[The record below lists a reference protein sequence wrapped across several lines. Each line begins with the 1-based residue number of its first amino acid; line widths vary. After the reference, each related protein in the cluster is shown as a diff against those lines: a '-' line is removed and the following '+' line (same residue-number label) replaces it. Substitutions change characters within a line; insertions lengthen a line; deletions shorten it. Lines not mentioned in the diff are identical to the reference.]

1 MKKGKKR
8 IKMHSISPYKI
19 KFCSAKEKSKTDS
32 TSSTYYSNNFCYT
45 DVNQS
50 LFLDY
55 AFKGNRN
62 KLYNNKN
69 INFIKAKNYNYELE
83 QTFKINL
90 DLLLSYYNKVNNEDK
105 MKEENKK
112 EIISLLINIRDKVKQ
127 KKETLEF
134 IKQKCN
140 QLISKNDC
148 ANSFH
153 KRLDLQI
160 NQYNTKLQNKL
171 NEIEEST
178 NYISKIKKRFLG
190 VEKYVN
196 KKRFNSEGK
205 IHTQKKSKFKKFL
218 HTNNKYIYKIYK
230 LILDIKKIKENISEI
245 KKDNK
250 LSRIQNKLYKADKPN
265 INLIR
270 VVEFYIR
277 IIRKAA
283 LRKKNLQNSVNSLS
297 KTLEFLDL
305 NKIVNFNEF
314 KRNRQRSSYEIEFSN
329 LEDNDCNDNKEINN
343 KTKNIEMFMDFN
355 KVLNK

>member
-8 IKMHSISPYKI
+8 IKMHSISPYKL

-32 TSSTYYSNNFCYT
+32 TSSTYYTNNFCYT
-45 DVNQS
+45 DYNQS

-55 AFKGNRN
+55 AFKGKRN
-62 KLYNNKN
+62 KLYHNKN
-69 INFIKAKNYNYELE
+69 INFLKAKNYNYELE
-83 QTFKINL
+83 QTFNINL
-90 DLLLSYYNKVNNEDK
+90 DLLISYYNKENNEDK
-105 MKEENKK
+105 KK
-112 EIISLLINIRDKVKQ
+112 EDIKNEIGSLLINIRDKVKQ
-127 KKETLEF
+127 KKESLQF

-171 NEIEEST
+171 NEIEQSN

-190 VEKYVN
+190 VEKYIN

-205 IHTQKKSKFKKFL
+205 ILTQKKSKLKKFI
-218 HTNNKYIYKIYK
+218 HTNNKYIYKIYN
-230 LILDIKKIKENISEI
+230 LLLDIKKIKENISEI

-250 LSRIQNKLYKADKPN
+250 LSRFQNKLYKADKPN

-283 LRKKNLQNSVNSLS
+283 LRKKHLQNSINSLS

-329 LEDNDCNDNKEINN
+329 LEDNDCDDNENINH
-343 KTKNIEMFMDFN
+343 KTKNIKMFMDFN

>member
-112 EIISLLINIRDKVKQ
+112 EITSLLINIRDKVKQ
-127 KKETLEF
+127 KKRNF
-134 IKQKCN
+134 RIYK
-140 QLISKNDC
+140 
-148 ANSFH
+148 
-153 KRLDLQI
+153 
-160 NQYNTKLQNKL
+160 TKMQ
-171 NEIEEST
+171 ST
-178 NYISKIKKRFLG
+178 NIKK
-190 VEKYVN
+190 
-196 KKRFNSEGK
+196 
-205 IHTQKKSKFKKFL
+205 
-218 HTNNKYIYKIYK
+218 
-230 LILDIKKIKENISEI
+230 
-245 KKDNK
+245 
-250 LSRIQNKLYKADKPN
+250 
-265 INLIR
+265 
-270 VVEFYIR
+270 
-277 IIRKAA
+277 
-283 LRKKNLQNSVNSLS
+283 
-297 KTLEFLDL
+297 
-305 NKIVNFNEF
+305 
-314 KRNRQRSSYEIEFSN
+314 
-329 LEDNDCNDNKEINN
+329 
-343 KTKNIEMFMDFN
+343 
-355 KVLNK
+355 